1 MIDSKITARSRIY
14 DSYGNPI
21 TYPFQVSSVVN
32 NLITLIDSPT
42 TTVTYIGDAV
52 KGSSETDSAWAITR
66 VTEATITSVLL
77 SPNYGIYGDKWSER
91 ASLTYS

>member
-1 MIDSKITARSRIY
+1 MGQKGPVAAIRIY
-14 DSYGNPI
+14 DSLGDDI
-21 TYPFQVSSVVN
+21 KAIN